1 MIRKPSFKFYRRE
14 KSCNLFLK
22 NTLLNKKIFNKIYKR
37 GYDFKQKNK
46 FLFSTHYSNQLKEK
60 RILKLIYAISD
71 KKYNIYYNKSKNK
84 DGDILNNI
92 INFLELR
99 LDNIVYRMC
108 MGVTRYESRQLVNH
122 KHIKVNNKILNVPS
136 KILKIGDYI
145 SFSNNF
151 KFKRESY
158 FKYCVEN
165 ELTPTW
171 IFINEKKYSGYLKR
185 CLNDSDIEKYVNVKK
200 SYILGNCR
208 NY

>member
-1 MIRKPSFKFYRRE
+1 MIRKPCFKLYRRE

-22 NTLLNKKIFNKIYKR
+22 NTLLNKKFFNKIYKR
-37 GYDFKQKNK
+37 GYDFNQKNK

-99 LDNIVYRMC
+99 LDNTVYRMC

-151 KFKRESY
+151 KFKRKSY

-165 ELTPTW
+165 KLMPSW

-185 CLNDSDIEKYVNVKK
+185 SLNYNDIEKYVNVKK